1 MFIENDKAEL
11 KAQIELSRDV
21 VLRQGREINFLRE
34 EVEYWKSRC
43 MAKETKL
50 ERKGKR

>member
-1 MFIENDKAEL
+1 MFTENDKAEL
-11 KAQIELSRDV
+11 KAQIEMSQDV
-21 VLRQGREINFLRE
+21 VLRQGHEINFLRE

-50 ERKGKR
+50 LKKS